1 MDESMCF
8 FLHWFTFSRMFLVVR
23 LKEMIWGLREKKL
36 FFIPQTQMK
45 FLWSSKKNHIQ
56 GSKKKLW
63 KKVDDHKI
71 GIEAEW
77 WGGREWQQQ
86 CQLWR
91 KWLFHCKWKSF
102 LEYFI
107 FHIFRERVSEWV
119 NVFGFCGGNI
129 LFEHWKFSNFVKN
142 LCRIISH
149 STQKVPP
156 QKQRMRCSLV
166 TSLSLFSYTSVASSW
181 L

>member
-1 MDESMCF
+1 MKVCASFSTGSLFVGCF
-8 FLHWFTFSRMFLVVR
+8 WSPGS
-23 LKEMIWGLREKKL
+23 KKWYEDYEKKKL
-36 FFIPQTQMK
+36 FFNPQTQMK
-45 FLWSSKKNHIQ
+45 FHWNSKKNHIQ
-56 GSKKKLW
+56 GSKKNYE

-77 WGGREWQQQ
+77 WGGRAPTVPTRTKMVVPLQMKVVSWI
-86 CQLWR
+86 
-91 KWLFHCKWKSF
+91 F
-102 LEYFI
+102 YFSH
-107 FHIFRERVSEWV
+107 FPWACEWV